1 MITRG
6 NSFKLLLYY
15 IFLEDTNLTIL
26 TRQEKERL
34 VLELYNLGKTYRE
47 ISKEARI
54 SPRDIGVIL
63 NKVIE
68 DKTERLKE
76 EQSDAENNQEHPHL
90 SLSTRAYKLFSEGK
104 TSLEVAIALNLSES
118 EATEFCREY
127 WKLKQLY
134 NLNTVYEDLKGDID
148 PFLKLYKLAKRKG
161 IGVRQVVDALNIAN
175 NDLPA
180 IEERFNRL
188 RNDVSMLQ
196 FQKHTCKRNL
206 YQLNNQIAS
215 TTRLLSSFR
224 ISCERQRREME
235 HLQNEKARL
244 EDIVTQFKNN
254 NEEYLD
260 KIKQVAYEEVKSV
273 LNDSKLLLK
282 VATLSII
289 EALRRNSELYN
300 FVLYDTSV
308 VTTSTAYGSNYLSLM
323 SGRDQHHQ
331 RSFNDTYIALIL
343 KESEKLY
350 NELIIELTDTVMAAA
365 ADATA
370 IRASS
375 LSTANNRQKLIHKID
390 KNDEIEKPRYN
401 N

>member
-331 RSFNDTYIALIL
+331 RSFNDTYTALIL

-370 IRASS
+370 IRAS
-375 LSTANNRQKLIHKID
+375 
-390 KNDEIEKPRYN
+390 
-401 N
+401 